1 MTKTIESRVNPERR
15 RFLGTLAGAASASLL
30 ASTLAST
37 LIGEA
42 NAQTTSPAPL
52 PAPAPRPPGAPTKR
66 PGLNILFVFTDQE
79 RYQARWPAGLSLPG
93 HERLQKTGV
102 SFVNHQCPATMCTS
116 SRSVI
121 VTGLQTPDNGMF
133 ENLDVPW
140 MHDLPAATPTIG
152 HMLRKAGYTTAYKG
166 KWHLSREFDTTS
178 IDRFLTPNMEAY
190 GFADNFSPGDLIG
203 HTLGGYSFDQL
214 TTGSAINWLRTRG
227 RPLADDGKPWCMFVS
242 LVNPHDVMYFN
253 TDAPGESVQDTGK
266 LRLQAARAP
275 AHALYKATWDQP
287 LPKSLRQPFDAPGR
301 PKAHGE
307 FDRIWDH
314 ILGHIPA
321 EDARWKR
328 FNDYYVNC
336 IRNVD
341 RSLEALLAELD
352 ALDLAQDTIVV
363 YTSDHG
369 EMAGAH
375 GLRGKGPFAYRET
388 THLPLHIVH
397 PDVTGG
403 RQCRALS
410 GHIDFVPTL
419 LAFAGLR
426 PDQAGDIAG
435 RALPGED
442 LSGMLGNPESR
453 AINAVREATLFTYSG
468 LASNDSA
475 VFDFAAKA
483 VAAGKDPKEE
493 AKKEG
498 FRPDLKKRGH
508 VRSAFDGRYRF
519 TRYFAPVDHNS
530 PKTLD
535 ELFKWNDVE
544 LYDLDKD
551 PGETVNLAVD
561 RAKNARLLLA
571 MNGKLQ
577 AAIKQEIGKD
587 DGHELPDV
595 AGITWG
601 LDRIDL

>member
-1 MTKTIESRVNPERR
+1 MTEKLGEDRIHGGRR
-15 RFLGTLAGAASASLL
+15 RFMGALAGVASTPLL
-30 ASTLAST
+30 AVIPT
-37 LIGEA
+37 GEA
-42 NAQTTSPAPL
+42 KAQTSPA
-52 PAPAPRPPGAPTKR
+52 APAVPPPGAPSKR
-66 PGLNILFVFTDQE
+66 AGLNILFVFSDQE
-79 RYQARWPAGLSLPG
+79 RYHARWPAGLSLPG
-93 HERLQKTGV
+93 HEKLQKAGV
-102 SFVNHQCPATMCTS
+102 TFVNHQCPATMCTS

-140 MHDLPAATPTIG
+140 MRDLPAARPTIG
-152 HMLRKAGYTTAYKG
+152 HMLRKAGYSTAYKG
-166 KWHLSREFDTTS
+166 KWHLSRDFDTKS
-178 IDRFLTPNMEAY
+178 IEQFMTPNMEKY

-203 HTLGGYSFDQL
+203 HTLGGYSFDHI
-214 TTGSAINWLRTRG
+214 TAGSAINWLRTKG

-242 LVNPHDVMYFN
+242 FVNPHDVMYFN

-266 LRLQAARAP
+266 LRLRAARAP
-275 AHALYKATWDQP
+275 HHALYAATWDQP

-301 PKAHGE
+301 PRAHGE

-314 ILGHIPA
+314 ILGHVPA

-341 RSLEALLAELD
+341 RSLAALLDELD
-352 ALDLAQDTIVV
+352 ALGLAQNTIVV

-410 GHIDFVPTL
+410 SHIDFVPTL

-426 PDQAGDIAG
+426 PDRMAEVAG
-435 RALPGED
+435 RALPGQD
-442 LSGMLGNPESR
+442 LSSLLGNPESR
-453 AINAVREATLFTYSG
+453 AIDSVRDATLFTYSG
-468 LASNDSA
+468 LASNDSS

-493 AKKEG
+493 AKKQG

-530 PKTLD
+530 PQTLD
-535 ELFKWNDVE
+535 ELFKSNDVE

-551 PGETVNLAVD
+551 PGETQNLAVD
-561 RAKNARLLLA
+561 RAKNAKLILA
-571 MNGKLQ
+571 MNRKLE
-577 AAIKQEIGKD
+577 AVIKQEIGKD
-587 DGHELPDV
+587 DGRELPDV